1 MCVVISHPTYDMG
14 RLWTLKGKQN
24 QELRWKVVPS
34 QHGFLEDPTFKEQN
48 GVMVHWQ
55 IKCWVVLTYSQGF
68 HGSPMKKT
76 MGNPSG
82 NDWQWMT
89 EWRNDLST
97 NWIGQLIS
105 RFISSWSIY
114 MVHFTWFIS
123 DLSYHL
129 VSPYLD
135 GFTTMTKEFWIHIAQ
150 DGAKWPRNPWWIW
163 LQRLPGTGP
172 MFHFLSGYWKK
183 AEADA
188 DAKEINRIMYL

>member
-1 MCVVISHPTYDMG
+1 MCVVISHPAYDMG
-14 RLWTLKGKQN
+14 RLWTLTGKQN

-48 GVMVHWQ
+48 GVMVHCQ

-68 HGSPMKKT
+68 HGSPMKKP

-129 VSPYLD
+129 VSPYLRSYS
-135 GFTTMTKEFWIHIAQ
+135 
-150 DGAKWPRNPWWIW
+150 KWMVSQQWPKNSGSISPK
-163 LQRLPGTGP
+163 TGP
-172 MFHFLSGYWKK
+172 SGQEIHDEFGSSAFLGRAPCFIS
-183 AEADA
+183 
-188 DAKEINRIMYL
+188 